1 MALDKADLEA
11 LGGFIRQEIAT
22 VVEGV
27 EARLTQQVADAAP
40 AEAAPVDRASVVGKP
55 DVDPESGPD
64 YYVHLADGSVVVS
77 KDSASTHMAN
87 ESGDSVAVIG
97 RYQKGE

>member
-22 VVEGV
+22 VVQGV
-27 EARLTQQVADAAP
+27 EERLTQQVADSAP
-40 AEAAPVDRASVVGKP
+40 APAAEIPREAVVGKP
-55 DVDPESGPD
+55 DVDPEAGPD

-77 KDSASTHMAN
+77 KDSSATHMAN
-87 ESGDSVAVIG
+87 ADGETVAVIG

>member
-1 MALDKADLEA
+1 MALDKAVVDELK
-11 LGGFIRQEIAT
+11 GFFEEGFRAVEDRILST
-22 VVEGV
+22 VAG
-27 EARLTQQVADAAP
+27 QISDAAP
-40 AEAAPVDRASVVGKP
+40 AAAAPQDRASVVGKP
-55 DVDPESGPD
+55 DVDPEAGPD

-87 ESGDSVAVIG
+87 GDGESVAVIG